1 MKITNLKEESI
12 EYEIDGEFFK
22 THKKSLEIRV
32 FSKKLSLIVPDS

>member
-1 MKITNLKEESI
+1 MKITNSKEESI

-22 THKKSLEIRV
+22 TRKKSLEIRV